1 MRTVRTILAAAVL
14 GAALAAPPPA
24 AAQGSAFASREET
37 AESLPPGPG
46 REETFGLCSACHAY
60 RLVSNQG
67 MSRERWDDTLTLM
80 TTRHNMPDLQGDERA
95 LVLDYLASAHPERA
109 APARGGFRNPFAPQ

>member
-1 MRTVRTILAAAVL
+1 MRPVRALALAALL
-14 GAALAAPPPA
+14 GAALAAPA
-24 AAQGSAFASREET
+24 QAQGPAPREET
-37 AESLPPGPG
+37 VESLPPGPG
-46 REETFGLCSACHAY
+46 REEAFGLCSACHAY